1 LQIPLNAK
9 VNTPIR
15 GLDVVNSLGELAAL
29 YLGFQ
34 GLDRVACFLGK
45 FLQCDIR

>member
-15 GLDVVNSLGELAAL
+15 GLDVVNSFGKLTTL

-34 GLDRVACFLGK
+34 GLDRVAGFLGE

>member
-1 LQIPLNAK
+1 
-9 VNTPIR
+9 VNTPVR
-15 GLDVVNSLGELAAL
+15 GLDVVDSFGELAAL

-34 GLDRVACFLGK
+34 GLDRVAGFLGE